1 MAFVLICNDKPNSL
15 ELRLKTRPAHITYIE
30 GFLDKLILAG
40 PMLAEDGETPTG
52 SLILMNFATRAEAEA
67 FSAGDPYNKV
77 GLFSDVT
84 IRPFKKALP
93 AT

>member
-1 MAFVLICNDKPNSL
+1 MAFVLICNDKPDSL
-15 ELRLKTRPAHITYIE
+15 ELRLKTRPAHVAYIE
-30 GFLDKLILAG
+30 GFMDKLILAG
-40 PMLAEDGETPTG
+40 PLLDSDGETPKG

-67 FSAGDPYNKV
+67 FSAGDPYHQV